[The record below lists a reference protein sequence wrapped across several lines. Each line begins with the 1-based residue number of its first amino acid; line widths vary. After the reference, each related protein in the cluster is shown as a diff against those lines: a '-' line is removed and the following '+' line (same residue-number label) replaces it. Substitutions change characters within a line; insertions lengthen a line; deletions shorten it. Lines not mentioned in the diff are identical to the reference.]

1 MALYT
6 RLDDRTVEMLRDCT
20 NRSRPSS
27 RGTSVKALVSG
38 RTSEGT
44 AKELSALSS
53 ALRFCREETKV
64 SLTKLARLTKASGIS
79 EDAIETLKIRI
90 KDFAEQKN
98 NVLDELDLEVDS
110 LREGFWWHKTK
121 ISAQRK
127 WQMT

>member
-1 MALYT
+1 MKTWHYT
-6 RLDDRTVEMLRDCT
+6 PDSTPPGKCIIEMLRDCT

-110 LREGFWWHKTK
+110 LREGFDLDLPV
-121 ISAQRK
+121 ISY
-127 WQMT
+127 